1 MAYIGRTPTNAALTS
16 SDLAD
21 GIVTAA
27 KIEDGGV
34 VAAEIASNAVT
45 TAKIN
50 ADAVTGAK
58 IADDAINSEHYTDG
72 SIDTAHIAADQITNA
87 KIADDQ
93 IDSEHYVDGSIDTA
107 HIADGQITTAKLSTA
122 VFTGATDIGANIA
135 DADLFLLDDGAGGTI
150 RKTAASRIKTYIG
163 TADFGA
169 IGEHALPSADD
180 TYDLGSASK
189 QWRNIYTGDLHLSN
203 KSKAEG
209 NVVDGTT
216 GDWTIQEGSE
226 DLFIL
231 NNKSGKRYKFKLEEV

>member
-1 MAYIGRTPTNAALTS
+1 MAYIGRTPTNAALTA

-58 IADDAINSEHYTDG
+58 IADDAINSEHFT
-72 SIDTAHIAADQITNA
+72 
-87 KIADDQ
+87 
-93 IDSEHYVDGSIDTA
+93 DGSIDTA
-107 HIADGQITTAKLSTA
+107 HIADGQVTTAKLSTA
-122 VFTGATDIGANIA
+122 VFTGATDIGANIV

-150 RKTAASRIKTYIG
+150 RKTEASRIKTYIG
-163 TADFGA
+163 TADFGS

-180 TYDLGSASK
+180 TYDLGSSSK

-216 GDWTIQEGSE
+216 GDWTIQEGAE

-231 NNKSGKRYKFKLEEV
+231 NNKSGKKYKFKLEEV